1 MSVHFGLIRTMR
13 KILAVLTAVVIARF
27 ASISLA
33 GGVNAETNG
42 KTYKIKTY
50 SVSEAPIFIPG
61 AVEGVGVGTAIHR
74 SGFGYRTLAQARAEQ
89 KPQERWH
96 TVALTVDEDLQRQ
109 VDHRSTTGHTVFNDG
124 SSITY
129 LGITEVDLGKVPVLG
144 QRHTFVIV
152 GGTGKFFGAQGTMTT
167 KLVDTEKLIFATTF
181 RLIKQ

>member
-1 MSVHFGLIRTMR
+1 MSVHFGYIRTMR
-13 KILAVLTAVVIARF
+13 KFLAVLTAVVIALF

-42 KTYKIKTY
+42 KTYQFKTY
-50 SVSEAPIFIPG
+50 GVSEAPIFIPG

-89 KPQERWH
+89 KPSERWY
-96 TVALTVDEDLQRQ
+96 TAELTVDEDLQRQ
-109 VDHRSTTGHTVFNDG
+109 VDHRSITGHMIFNDG
-124 SSITY
+124 SITY
-129 LGITEVDLGKVPVLG
+129 LGIAEFDLGKVPVLG

-152 GGTGKFFGAQGTMTT
+152 GGTGKFFGAQGTMTN
-167 KLVDTEKLIFATTF
+167 KWVDTEKLIFATTF